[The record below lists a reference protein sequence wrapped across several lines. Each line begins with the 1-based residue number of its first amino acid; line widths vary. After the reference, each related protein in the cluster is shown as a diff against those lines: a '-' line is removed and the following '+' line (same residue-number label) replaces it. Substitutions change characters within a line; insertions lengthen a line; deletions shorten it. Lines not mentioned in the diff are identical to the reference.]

1 MPKFETVH
9 RVQHECDVMYDIVA
23 DVEKYPEFLE
33 LCEDLK
39 ILSKSDRSEEGQ
51 QLLEADMTVGFKA
64 IREVFRSKVTL
75 DKTNNIITSEN
86 INGPF
91 KYMKNKWRFVPV
103 NETSTDIHFSIDYE
117 FKNWMMEKLLGG
129 MFDKAF
135 RTYAKSF
142 ENRADTLK
150 KTSKIL

>member
-9 RVQHECDVMYDIVA
+9 RVQHGCDVMYDIVA
-23 DVEKYPEFLE
+23 DIEKYPEFLE

-39 ILSKSDRSEEGQ
+39 IISKSDSPQEGV
-51 QLLEADMTVGFKA
+51 QLLEADMTVGYKA
-64 IREVFRSKVTL
+64 IREVFRSKVTI
-75 DKTNNIITSEN
+75 DKTNKLITSVN

-91 KYMKNKWRFVPV
+91 KYMKNNWRFVPV
-103 NETSTDIHFSIDYE
+103 TETSTDIHFTIDYE

-135 RTYAKSF
+135 RTYSKSF
-142 ENRADTLK
+142 ENRANTLK
-150 KTSKIL
+150 KNSKI

>member
-9 RVQHECDVMYDIVA
+9 RVQHECDVIYSIVA

-39 ILSKSDRSEEGQ
+39 IISQSSNTTKGVE
-51 QLLEADMTVGFKA
+51 LLEADMTVGYKA
-64 IREVFRSKVTL
+64 IHEVFRSKVTL
-75 DKTNNIITSEN
+75 DKEAKIITSEN

-91 KYMKNKWRFVPV
+91 KFMKNKWRFVPV
-103 NETSTDIHFSIDYE
+103 TETSTDIHFSIEYE
-117 FKNWMMEKLLGG
+117 FKNWMMEKLLGN

-135 RTYAKSF
+135 RTYSKSF
-142 ENRADTLK
+142 ENRADNLK
-150 KTSKIL
+150 KII

>member
-1 MPKFETVH
+1 
-9 RVQHECDVMYDIVA
+9 
-23 DVEKYPEFLE
+23 
-33 LCEDLK
+33 
-39 ILSKSDRSEEGQ
+39 
-51 QLLEADMTVGFKA
+51 MTVGFKA

-75 DKTNNIITSEN
+75 DKANNIITSEN

>member
-39 ILSKSDRSEEGQ
+39 ILSNTGGSEEDLQ
-51 QLLEADMTVGFKA
+51 HLEADMTVGFKA

-135 RTYAKSF
+135 RTYSKSF
-142 ENRADTLK
+142 ESRADTLK
-150 KTSKIL
+150 KQHKI

>member
-9 RVQHECDVMYDIVA
+9 RVRHSADVMYDIVA
-23 DVEKYPEFLE
+23 DIEKYPEFLT

-39 ILSKSDRSEEGQ
+39 IIKQGDTNPEGVET
-51 QLLEADMTVGFKA
+51 LEADMTVGYKA

-75 DKTNNIITSEN
+75 DPAQKNISTEN

-91 KYMKNKWRFVPV
+91 KYMRNSWRFVSL
-103 NETSTDIHFSIDYE
+103 NENSTDIHFSIEYK
-117 FKNWMMEKLLGG
+117 FKNWMMEKLLGQ

-135 RTYAKSF
+135 RTYSKSF
-142 ENRADTLK
+142 EDRADSLMRA
-150 KTSKIL
+150 SK

>member
-9 RVQHECDVMYDIVA
+9 RVKHDCDVMYAIVA
-23 DVEKYPEFLE
+23 DVEKYPEFLD

-39 ILSKSDRSEEGQ
+39 IISKNNSESEVIEV
-51 QLLEADMTVGFKA
+51 LEADMTVGYKA
-64 IREVFRSKVTL
+64 IKEVFRSKVTL
-75 DKTNNIITSEN
+75 DKNAKIITSEN

-91 KYMKNKWRFVPV
+91 KFMKNKWRFVPV
-103 NETSTDIHFSIDYE
+103 TETSTDIHFSIEYE

-135 RTYAKSF
+135 RTYSKSF

-150 KTSKIL
+150 KRSQIS